1 MAHAGAQP
9 AVDRLAFEAAVRSE
23 SRKLYGLAY
32 SVLRDAGE
40 AEDAV
45 QETMELAWRA
55 WKSVRDPEHRSAWLR
70 QICLRRCLRLR
81 RRLKNW
87 WPLPDAE
94 PAPAT
99 AGVETHD
106 LDLERAFA
114 RLSLRQRAVLA
125 LHYHY
130 GYPLDECAGLMRCRP
145 GTVRSH
151 LARALARLRKELQDG

>member
-55 WKSVRDPEHRSAWLR
+55 WQSMRDPEHRGAWLR

-81 RRLKNW
+81 RRLKNR
-87 WPLPDAE
+87 WPLRDAE
-94 PAPAT
+94 PAPAEL
-99 AGVETHD
+99 ETHD
-106 LDLERAFA
+106 LDLEHAFA

-130 GYPLDECAGLMRCRP
+130 GYPLDQCAGLMRCRP

>member
-1 MAHAGAQP
+1 
-9 AVDRLAFEAAVRSE
+9 
-23 SRKLYGLAY
+23 
-32 SVLRDAGE
+32 
-40 AEDAV
+40 
-45 QETMELAWRA
+45 
-55 WKSVRDPEHRSAWLR
+55 
-70 QICLRRCLRLR
+70 
-81 RRLKNW
+81 
-87 WPLPDAE
+87 
-94 PAPAT
+94 
-99 AGVETHD
+99 VETHD